1 MPIEAVS
8 TTPVKKILDVS
19 DESGQSWVMILPAS
33 QRHEEMRGEH
43 LKSRAFAYDDVKGLV
58 SKVNVNLYS
67 LHVEEIW
74 ILYGG
79 AHIEILE
86 TLEDGKKSTSQPFK
100 APEKMTS
107 FEFHTAVGK
116 LPRSAIDEW
125 HAKLVEVNP
134 DWQFPF

>member
-1 MPIEAVS
+1 MPITAVS
-8 TTPVKKILDVS
+8 TTPVKKVLDES
-19 DESGQSWVMILPAS
+19 DSSGQSWVSILPAS

-67 LHVEEIW
+67 LHVEELW

-79 AHIEILE
+79 AHIEIVE
-86 TLEDGKKSTSQPFK
+86 TLKDGKQTTSQPFK
-100 APEKMTS
+100 APGQLTYA
-107 FEFHTAVGK
+107 EFHTAIGK
-116 LPRSAIDEW
+116 LPRRVIDEW
-125 HAKLVEVNP
+125 HARLVEVNP